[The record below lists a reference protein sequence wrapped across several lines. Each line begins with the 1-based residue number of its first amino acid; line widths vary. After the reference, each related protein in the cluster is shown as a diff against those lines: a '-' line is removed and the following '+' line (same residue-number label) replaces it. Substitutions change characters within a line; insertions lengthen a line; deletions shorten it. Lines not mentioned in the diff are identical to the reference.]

1 MRRILTACAVVL
13 ACVAGVGVARPAAQ
27 APAAQAYYLLAA
39 ATTNATVLRGCQ
51 PTYLTGATL
60 FNLSSTPS
68 YLRVYNQCT
77 VPTEANTPRLVLVV
91 PGTNNGQGLSAGT
104 SLGQLAWTPDAPIY
118 FPNGL
123 SFRTTT
129 GIAVDNTTAVSANQ
143 LVINLT
149 YY

>member
-1 MRRILTACAVVL
+1 MRRLLSACAFVL

-27 APAAQAYYLLAA
+27 APTAQAYYLLAA

-51 PTYLTGATL
+51 PTWLTGATL
-60 FNLSSTPS
+60 FNLSSTPT

-91 PGTNNGQGLSAGT
+91 PGTNNGQAGGAGVSVGHLT
-104 SLGQLAWTPDAPIY
+104 WTPDAPVY
-118 FPNGL
+118 FPAGL
-123 SFRTTT
+123 AFRTTT
-129 GIAVDNTTAVSANQ
+129 GIAVDNTDAPAANE

-149 YY
+149 HY